1 MARVPKILGVIGPKG
16 GVGKTTISANLAIAL
31 TRAGAN
37 VVAMDLDLGSA
48 NLHVVFGLRNVRH
61 TLDDFLVNKVAS
73 LDAVVMDTAVPGLKL
88 IAGGNVPGIASLPY
102 QRKVK
107 LLRHLRKLDCD
118 YLLLDLAAGV
128 TNNVV
133 DFALIA
139 QKSLLVTTPDVPS
152 LMSLYSFLKT
162 SVYRRLQLLFRSS
175 GDARLLALLENAGD
189 AEAHPE
195 LKTMADFFTQAA
207 LIDPELAERGAKVL
221 ARFDPLI
228 LVNRVKTASDMK
240 AGRAISNLMDQ
251 FLGLH
256 RGEILSIREDAAV
269 GAAAARMQP
278 ALLSAPDCGFAL
290 DMRKLA
296 GALGAASE

>member
-16 GVGKTTISANLAIAL
+16 GVGKTTISANLAVAL
-31 TRAGAN
+31 TRAGAD

-48 NLHVVFGLRNVRH
+48 NLHVVFGIKTVRH

-73 LDAVVMDTAVPGLKL
+73 LDEVVLETAVPGLRL

-118 YLLLDLAAGV
+118 FLLLDLAAGV
-128 TNNVV
+128 ANNVV

-162 SVYRRLQLLFRSS
+162 SVYRRLQLLFKSS
-175 GDARLLALLENAGD
+175 GNSELQALLEKAGD

-195 LKTMADFFTQAA
+195 LKTMADFFRRAA
-207 LIDPELAERGAKVL
+207 QLNPELAERGARVL

-228 LVNRVKTASDMK
+228 LVNRVRTASDMK
-240 AGRAISNLMDQ
+240 AGQAISNLMDQ

-256 RGEILSIREDAAV
+256 RGEILSIHEDAAV
-269 GAAAARMQP
+269 GMAAARMQP
-278 ALLSAPDCGFAL
+278 VLLGAPNCAFAR
-290 DMRKLA
+290 DMQRLVQ
-296 GALGAASE
+296 ALGVRP